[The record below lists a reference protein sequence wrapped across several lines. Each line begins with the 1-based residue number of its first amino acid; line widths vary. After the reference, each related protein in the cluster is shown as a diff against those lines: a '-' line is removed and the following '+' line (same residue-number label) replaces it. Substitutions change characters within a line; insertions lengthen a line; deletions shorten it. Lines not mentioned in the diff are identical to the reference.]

1 MASFPLDKRCKEILQ
16 SIIYASGFIKVQT
29 IADQMG
35 VSKRSIYYDLNKIN
49 DWLRCNS
56 MPEMKQQRAKGI
68 FIEET
73 YKKKIQEILFG
84 QKEPGSI
91 KITHQKSG
99 KDWKCALPFCAIKI
113 SILKITWTSAM

>member
-73 YKKKIQEILFG
+73 YKKKNSRNSLWSKGNPAQSKLHTKRATKTG
-84 QKEPGSI
+84 NV
-91 KITHQKSG
+91 HYH
-99 KDWKCALPFCAIKI
+99 
-113 SILKITWTSAM
+113 SAQ